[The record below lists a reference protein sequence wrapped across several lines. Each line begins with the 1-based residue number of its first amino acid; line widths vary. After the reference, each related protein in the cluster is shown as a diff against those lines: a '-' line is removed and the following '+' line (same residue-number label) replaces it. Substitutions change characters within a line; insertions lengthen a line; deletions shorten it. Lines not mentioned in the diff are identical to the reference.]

1 MLYNDTINEG
11 QNTGQNEQNTGQ
23 KDDVKDQND
32 EEPAQ
37 EAEVTELTYWIFNEL
52 HADMY
57 DFAEKAYNEKYP
69 DAPVKLNGEVYP
81 NAEMHNNL
89 LIALQS
95 NTGAPDI
102 VDINLNFFSNFLQ
115 GDIQLAELN
124 DIVEPELDNLVQSRL
139 DIYAKDGKYYGLPT
153 HIGATVVYYNKEI
166 TDQAGVDIDAIETWD
181 DYIEAGKQVLD
192 KVGVPMTAYEVSN
205 QRPFWPLIVQSGG
218 DYLAADGSV
227 ALDMM

>member
-1 MLYNDTINEG
+1 
-11 QNTGQNEQNTGQ
+11 
-23 KDDVKDQND
+23 
-32 EEPAQ
+32 
-37 EAEVTELTYWIFNEL
+37 
-52 HADMY
+52 
-57 DFAEKAYNEKYP
+57 
-69 DAPVKLNGEVYP
+69 
-81 NAEMHNNL
+81 MHNNL

-227 ALDMM
+227 ALDSDVNIKTLEFMHKMMFEDEIAIAMPGNTTVEEFWTFMNNGGMASLICPSWFMSKIYKLHA